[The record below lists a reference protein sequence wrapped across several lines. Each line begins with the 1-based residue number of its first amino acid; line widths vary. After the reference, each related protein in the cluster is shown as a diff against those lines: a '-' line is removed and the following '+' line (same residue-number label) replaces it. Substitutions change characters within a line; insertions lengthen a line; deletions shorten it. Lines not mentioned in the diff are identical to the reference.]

1 LTIVKACTGMSGN
14 HQGMKLHPLTGSA
27 LALLISAFS
36 CASSAQAP
44 AVAAAPQA
52 SASSAALVLPQWAQ
66 DKLAA
71 LRTDP
76 KAFDQAY
83 RQGAKVAA
91 FCENCHGPSGH
102 SVKPEV
108 PNLAGQNTIYVLNQ
122 LSKFHEGKR
131 TGAFFMEGLV
141 KAMSKDELFAV
152 AVYYT
157 TQQAK
162 VTPPA
167 DPALAAKGQSLY
179 DLNCK
184 FCHGDSGHGNEMIAR
199 IAGQQA
205 LYMSGAIH
213 RYRENKVRSDIR
225 MYTATQKLSES
236 DIQALV
242 AYVGSMQ

>member
-1 LTIVKACTGMSGN
+1 
-14 HQGMKLHPLTGSA
+14 MKQHARTR
-27 LALLISAFS
+27 LALGLVVALISS
-36 CASSAQAP
+36 TGWGQTAP
-44 AVAAAPQA
+44 SPATAAAPQV
-52 SASSAALVLPQWAQ
+52 SASSAAAVLPQWAQ

-76 KAFDQAY
+76 KAFDLAY

-122 LSKFHEGKR
+122 LNKFHEGKR
-131 TGAFFMEGLV
+131 SGAFFMEGLV

-152 AVYYT
+152 SIYYT
-157 TQQAK
+157 TQQAR

-167 DPALAAKGQSLY
+167 DAVLAAKGQTIY
-179 DLNCK
+179 ELNCK

-205 LYMSGAIH
+205 LYMTNTIK
-213 RYRENKVRSDIR
+213 RYRENKVRSDAR
-225 MYTATQKLSES
+225 MYTATQKLSET
-236 DIQALV
+236 DIKALV